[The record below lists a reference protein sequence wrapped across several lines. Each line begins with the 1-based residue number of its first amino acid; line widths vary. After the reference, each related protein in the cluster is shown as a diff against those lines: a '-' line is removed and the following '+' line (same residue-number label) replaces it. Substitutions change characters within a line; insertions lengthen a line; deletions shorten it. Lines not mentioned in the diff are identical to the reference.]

1 MATKRIRRRSR
12 LRGAAM
18 VEAAVVITLLV
29 VFWGVLAM
37 AYTAGKAKLVAQFES
52 RIGVMYYAS
61 NDCKKKLVLPD
72 AVVAPNA
79 RAGTF
84 DGSGDVAADH
94 YADRAPLGESSMS
107 ASSSFF
113 FASVDT
119 TASASLVGRTSVAKS
134 TSWAVCNESPYN
146 GDLGGLF
153 KYAYNL
159 FKGMLPAPLKAIT
172 P

>member
-1 MATKRIRRRSR
+1 
-12 LRGAAM
+12 M
-18 VEAAVVITLLV
+18 VEAAVVVTLLV

-61 NDCKKKLVLPD
+61 NDCKKKLVLPS

-79 RAGTF
+79 PAGTF
-84 DGSGDVAADH
+84 GAAGDVAADQ
-94 YADRAPLGESSMS
+94 YADRAPLGESTMS
-107 ASSSFF
+107 ARSSFF

-119 TASASLVGRTSVAKS
+119 TASATLVGRTSTAKS

>member
-1 MATKRIRRRSR
+1 MVRTRFRARSGE
-12 LRGAAM
+12 RGAAM
-18 VEAAVVITLLV
+18 VEAAVVVMLLV

-37 AYTAGKAKLVAQFES
+37 AFTAGKAKLVAQFES

-72 AVVAPNA
+72 AVVAPNTP
-79 RAGTF
+79 AGTF
-84 DGSGDVAADH
+84 DGAGDVAADH
-94 YADRAPLGESSMS
+94 YADRAPLGASSMS
-107 ASSSFF
+107 TRSSFF

-119 TASASLVGRTSVAKS
+119 NASATLVGRTSSAKS

>member
-1 MATKRIRRRSR
+1 
-12 LRGAAM
+12 M
-18 VEAAVVITLLV
+18 VEAAVVVMVLV

-37 AYTAGKAKLVAQFES
+37 AFTAGKAKLIAQFES

-61 NDCKKKLVLPD
+61 NNCKKKLVLPD

-79 RAGTF
+79 NAGTF
-84 DGSGDVAADH
+84 DGSGDYAADH
-94 YADRAPLGESSMS
+94 YADRAPLGDDSTS
-107 ASSSFF
+107 ARSSFF
-113 FASVDT
+113 FATVDT
-119 TASASLVGRTSVAKS
+119 TASATLVGRTSTAKS
-134 TSWAVCNESPYN
+134 TSWAVCNESPYD
-146 GDLGGLF
+146 GDLPGLF